1 VNRSEGLKRSRRQEK
16 DTATKFGGRQTPGSG
31 NRWYAKG
38 DVRTPELLI
47 ENKYTGKT
55 QVTLKALDLRKI
67 CDEATAEGLL
77 PVLGVELSGEHFVV
91 MPRAD
96 FLEILGR

>member
-1 VNRSEGLKRSRRQEK
+1 VKSEGLKRSRRQEK
-16 DTATKFGGRQTPGSG
+16 DTARRFGGRVTTGSG
-31 NRWYAKG
+31 NQWFQKG
-38 DVRTPELLI
+38 DVKTAVFLI
-47 ENKYTGKT
+47 ENKYTGKE
-55 QVTLKALDLRKI
+55 QVTIKRVDLRKI

-77 PVLGVELSGEHFVV
+77 PALCLELSGEHYVL